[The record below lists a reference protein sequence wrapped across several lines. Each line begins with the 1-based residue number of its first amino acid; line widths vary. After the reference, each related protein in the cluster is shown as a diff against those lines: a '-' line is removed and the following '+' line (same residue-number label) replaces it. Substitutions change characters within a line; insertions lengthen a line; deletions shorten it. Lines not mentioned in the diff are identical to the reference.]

1 MRRRLIAGLLAA
13 AFLSACAAEN
23 CRKPWGSGAVGG
35 AIIGAAALGA
45 AGGAIA
51 NNVHPPFEK
60 QDSDRGAGIGIG
72 IATGGILGALIGHY
86 AFDKCEVT
94 TTTTTA
100 VTPPPPPPPPVTK
113 KKIVLRGVNFD
124 FNKYNIR
131 PDAVPIL
138 EQACSILKQES
149 SIDVV
154 CNGYTDAIGS
164 VPYNQKLSERRAN
177 AVRDWLVKCGI
188 PASRLSTKGFGKSD
202 PVASNATPEGRA
214 QNRRTELVVVGQ

>member
-124 FNKYNIR
+124 FNKSNIR
-131 PDAVPIL
+131 RDAAPIL
-138 EQACSILKQES
+138 DEAVRTLKDNPGIRVEV
-149 SIDVV
+149 D
-154 CNGYTDAIGS
+154 GYTDSIGS
-164 VPYNQKLSERRAN
+164 VGYNLRLSDRRA
-177 AVRDWLVKCGI
+177 ASVKRYLVSHGI
-188 PASRLSTKGFGKSD
+188 DSSRLTTKGFGKSN
-202 PVASNATPEGRA
+202 PVASNDTADGRA
-214 QNRRTELVVVGQ
+214 QNRRVELVVLD